1 MELRHCGLD
10 DCTIL
15 VSFQS
20 SVKYFQVGRYCC
32 IQFPDVARGWH
43 INAPFWGDNPLIGMN
58 YAEAHQAKL
67 ELLQ

>member
-32 IQFPDVARGWH
+32 IQFPWRCPGLAYQC
-43 INAPFWGDNPLIGMN
+43 PFRGDNPLIGMN